1 VQRDQRKR
9 LKQSLGFTLV
19 EVLVAMLILAIG
31 LLGLAGITV
40 VVLRSNTLS
49 QQISQAT
56 ALASSLLETLR
67 SQSNLTACT
76 SSLAAIPEDCKIL
89 REAGIQGKGEA
100 FFPSTANNVCAVSGV
115 LGVGVTNQTFDNVS
129 ANGTNRAPFGE
140 SSPGVEQTLCGISDQ
155 ATFNAGPFIRY
166 YKVSAIANST
176 DLRLVAVV
184 LFRDKF
190 GKWRAVTLDTRQTP

>member
-1 VQRDQRKR
+1 MQRDQRRQLKR
-9 LKQSLGFTLV
+9 RHGFTLV

-76 SSLAAIPEDCKIL
+76 STYSPFPSNCKIL
-89 REAGIQGKGEA
+89 SEAGIQGKGEA
-100 FFPSTANNVCAVSGV
+100 FWPSTQNQLCAVSGV
-115 LGVGVTNQTFDNVS
+115 MGVGLTESFDNVS
-129 ANGTNRAPFGE
+129 ANGTAR
-140 SSPGVEQTLCGISDQ
+140 SSFDASAAICSLSNQ
-155 ATFNAGPFIRY
+155 ATFNSGPFIRY
-166 YKVSAIANST
+166 YKVSAISGST

-190 GKWRAVTLDTRQTP
+190 GKWRAVSLDTRQTP

>member
-1 VQRDQRKR
+1 MQRDQRKR
-9 LKQSLGFTLV
+9 LKQSRGFTLV

-67 SQSNLTACT
+67 SQTNLVACT
-76 SSLAAIPEDCKIL
+76 SNMAEIPTDCAIL
-89 REAGIQGKGEA
+89 REAGIQGKGDA
-100 FFPSTANNVCAVSGV
+100 FFPSTANNACSVTGA
-115 LGVGVTNQTFDNVS
+115 LGVGIANETFDNVS
-129 ANGTNRAPFGE
+129 ANGTNRAGFDGAA
-140 SSPGVEQTLCGISDQ
+140 TLCGISGQ

-166 YKVSAIANST
+166 YKVSAIASST